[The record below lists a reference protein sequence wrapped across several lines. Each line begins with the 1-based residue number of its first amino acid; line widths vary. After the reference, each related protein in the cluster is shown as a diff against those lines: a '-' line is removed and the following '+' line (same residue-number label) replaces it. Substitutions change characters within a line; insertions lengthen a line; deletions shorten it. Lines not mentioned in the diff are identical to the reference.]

1 MLDWMDRYVR
11 GDEKAPAAVRYFVM
25 GANRWKTASSW
36 PPPGR
41 EQLYYLSPG
50 TGSRGA
56 LADAP
61 PTADASTSAFRSDPN
76 DPVVNPYD
84 SAGAHD
90 YQKLAE
96 REDVLTF
103 DSAPLTDDMEVAGPI
118 RARMFISCD
127 CRDTDLWVRLQDLA
141 PDGRAYNVMSPGLD
155 AVRVSYRDLSRGHQ
169 LLEPG
174 TVYEI
179 RLDHL
184 VTANV
189 FRKGHRIRVQVSS
202 AFFPNFSRNLHT
214 GESETVSSRM
224 QTATIRVH
232 HDRERP
238 SQITLHV
245 AGR

>member
-11 GDEKAPAAVRYFVM
+11 GDEKAPAAVRDFVM
-25 GANRWKTASSW
+25 GAHRWKTASSW

-61 PTADASTSAFRSDPN
+61 PTADASTSAFR
-76 DPVVNPYD
+76 
-84 SAGAHD
+84 
-90 YQKLAE
+90 
-96 REDVLTF
+96 
-103 DSAPLTDDMEVAGPI
+103 
-118 RARMFISCD
+118 
-127 CRDTDLWVRLQDLA
+127 
-141 PDGRAYNVMSPGLD
+141 
-155 AVRVSYRDLSRGHQ
+155 
-169 LLEPG
+169 
-174 TVYEI
+174 
-179 RLDHL
+179 
-184 VTANV
+184 
-189 FRKGHRIRVQVSS
+189 S